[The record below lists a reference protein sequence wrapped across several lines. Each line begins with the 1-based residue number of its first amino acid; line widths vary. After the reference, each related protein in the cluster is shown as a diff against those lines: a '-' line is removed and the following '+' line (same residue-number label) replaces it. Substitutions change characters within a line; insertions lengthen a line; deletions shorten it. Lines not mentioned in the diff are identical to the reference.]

1 MKEKTIEDVRLHCL
15 DNGYTKEDMGKIC
28 SFLYG
33 KGLKHRKETIRFLVG
48 DGTFDDFM
56 DWFDDVELPPVGDF
70 IHTKDG
76 GNYQVITSDDK
87 KIVVIDANA
96 HAKVLLYSD
105 VERMCTEEEAD
116 ELYEGL
122 IAKGLIY
129 CPDCER
135 LEATSDLDLVLG
147 KIEELEEA
155 NSNDEDIAGVVES
168 LRNLCTW
175 LDILETDEENKY
187 RIVSILEDLAMYVN
201 GDDEE

>member
-1 MKEKTIEDVRLHCL
+1 MKEKTIEDVRLHCM

-56 DWFDDVELPPVGDF
+56 DWFDDIELPPVGNY

-76 GNYQVITSDDK
+76 GNYKIITSCGE
-87 KIVVIDANA
+87 KIVVIDADAN
-96 HAKVLLYSD
+96 AKVLNDAD
-105 VERMCTEEEAD
+105 VERLCTAEEII

-122 IAKGLIY
+122 MANGLIV

-147 KIEELEEA
+147 NIEELEEA
-155 NSNDEDIAGVVES
+155 NPNDEDMAGVVES

-175 LDILETDEENKY
+175 LDMLETDEENKY